1 MYVSFLEPIFG
12 TAGTKEVSFASIAA
26 PSGDNK
32 AFSKKD
38 DFKGFQG
45 AGQQLFGV
53 GLMNNALDCSVF

>member
-1 MYVSFLEPIFG
+1 MYMSFSGPIFG

-26 PSGDNK
+26 PSGDSK

-53 GLMNNALDCSVF
+53 GLMYSPLSFFR